1 MVDAGT
7 VSSVP
12 GAGFKQRAL
21 GVGLVVLSTIAI
33 AIVPSFAK
41 LAYEGG
47 SNTLSVI
54 TGRSIFS
61 VLMTLALLVAFRQPM
76 VIPRRPMRIAPWRSP
91 LVFSSC
97 SALIANP
104 RQSCASSAQSDSFTT
119 RFTSRDRS

>member
-7 VSSVP
+7 VSS
-12 GAGFKQRAL
+12 GAGFKQQAL

-61 VLMTLALLVAFRQPM
+61 VLITLLLLGASRQPIA
-76 VIPRRPMRIAPWRSP
+76 IPRRPMCIALSMG
-91 LVFSSC
+91 VAY
-97 SALIANP
+97 ALMLYG
-104 RQSCASSAQSDSFTT
+104 
-119 RFTSRDRS
+119 